1 MTTARENELLTRVGP
16 GTPMGAVMR
25 RYWVP
30 VALSDEVASDGN
42 PLRLMALGEQ
52 LIAFRDSSGRI
63 GVMDHR
69 CPHRCASLFFG
80 RNEADGI
87 RCIYHGW
94 KFDVDGNCVDQPNLP
109 PHQNFKS
116 KVKAKA
122 YQAVERY
129 GVIWVHMGEQAD
141 APPFPDFELNDLAPS
156 EIGVRIIQQEYNW
169 LQGLENDI
177 DTSHF
182 GFLHLGSVDPAT
194 LDPKETFYYLA
205 ADRAPQFHIEDTP
218 LGLMYGAYRPAD
230 EGNTHW
236 RLAHFIAPFWVIPP
250 AGMLSDQIMMK
261 GYIPMDDT
269 HTLVITIQRGN
280 AGRTPFQ
287 YRLASGAPIP
297 GLGTPMPSA
306 DQYRPN
312 TTDWFGRFRL
322 LNEAGND
329 FLIDR
334 EAQRNGGVFSG
345 IMGLA
350 VQDAAIAGT
359 MGPIMDRTFEN
370 LAPSDAMIARMR
382 RKLLNLADAVA
393 KDKAAKL
400 PGVDDASVY
409 RGHRAGNFIAPAG
422 KPFRAAYEDEM
433 RRYAKSAPRWAAE

>member
-1 MTTARENELLTRVGP
+1 
-16 GTPMGAVMR
+16 
-25 RYWVP
+25 
-30 VALSDEVASDGN
+30 
-42 PLRLMALGEQ
+42 
-52 LIAFRDSSGRI
+52 
-63 GVMDHR
+63 
-69 CPHRCASLFFG
+69 
-80 RNEADGI
+80 
-87 RCIYHGW
+87 
-94 KFDVDGNCVDQPNLP
+94 
-109 PHQNFKS
+109 
-116 KVKAKA
+116 
-122 YQAVERY
+122 
-129 GVIWVHMGEQAD
+129 MGEQAK

-156 EIGVRIIQQEYNW
+156 EIGVRVIQQEYNW

-250 AGMLSDQIMMK
+250 AGMLADQIMMK

-433 RRYAKSAPRWAAE
+433 RRHAKSAPRWAAE